1 MAGRR
6 LRATGLLGW
15 RPRQRM
21 PELPEVERARRLIE
35 RLAVGRR
42 IVRVR
47 CADDEIVFAGVTP
60 RAMTRALTGR
70 VVVASRR
77 RGKQLWWEL
86 DQRPWP
92 LFHFGMTGQFVTPS
106 ADPLRLAAH
115 GKRALDRSWPPKF
128 WKIELELDDGTKLA
142 MTNARR
148 LGRIRLQHDPEH
160 ELPIASLGFDP
171 LYALP
176 DADAFAAALQRRKG
190 VLKAVLLDQGFAA
203 GIGNW
208 MADEILYQARLDPRR
223 RGADLTLAE
232 ARRVHAKLAEVVE
245 IACAVDADK
254 ERFPPGWLFH
264 HRWGKNAE
272 ARTAKGEAIVHIELG
287 GRTTAWVPA
296 VQK

>member
-1 MAGRR
+1 
-6 LRATGLLGW
+6 
-15 RPRQRM
+15 M
-21 PELPEVERARRLIE
+21 PELPEVERARRLVE
-35 RLAVGRR
+35 RVAVGHR

-47 CADDEIVFAGVTP
+47 CADDRIVFAGVAP
-60 RAMTRALTGR
+60 RTVARALTGR

-92 LFHFGMTGQFVTPS
+92 LFHFGMTGQFLTPV
-106 ADPLRLAAH
+106 ADPLRLRAH
-115 GKRALDRSWPPKF
+115 GQRALDRSWPPRF
-128 WKIELELDDGTKLA
+128 WKIIVALDDGTELA

-160 ELPIASLGFDP
+160 ERPIAALGFDP
-171 LYALP
+171 LQELP
-176 DADAFAAALQRRKG
+176 PADAFAAALRRRKG

-208 MADEILYQARLDPRR
+208 MADEILYQARIDPRR
-223 RGADLTLAE
+223 RGTELSAAE
-232 ARRVHAKLAEVVE
+232 AERIHAALAEVVR
-245 IACAVDADK
+245 IACEVDAEK
-254 ERFPPGWLFH
+254 ELLPPSWLFH

-272 ARTAKGEAIVHIELG
+272 ARTAKGETIEHIELG

-296 VQK
+296 VQR

>member
-1 MAGRR
+1 
-6 LRATGLLGW
+6 
-15 RPRQRM
+15 M
-21 PELPEVERARRLIE
+21 PELPEVERARRLVE
-35 RLAVGRR
+35 RVAVGRR

-47 CADDEIVFAGVTP
+47 CAEDRIVFAGVTP
-60 RAMTRALTGR
+60 RAMARALTGR

-77 RGKQLWWEL
+77 RGKQMWWEL

-92 LFHFGMTGQFVTPS
+92 LFHFGMTGQFVTP
-106 ADPLRLAAH
+106 AAGPLRLAAH
-115 GKRALDRSWPPKF
+115 GKQALDRSWPPRF
-128 WKIELELDDGTKLA
+128 WKIRLELDDGTELA

-160 ELPIASLGFDP
+160 EPPIASLGFDP
-171 LYALP
+171 LYELP
-176 DADAFAAALQRRKG
+176 TAEAFAAELRRRKG

-208 MADEILYQARLDPRR
+208 MADEILYQAKIDPRR
-223 RGADLTLAE
+223 RGTELTLAE
-232 ARRVHAKLAEVVE
+232 ARRIHGTLAEIVQ

-254 ERFPPGWLFH
+254 ERFPKGWLFH
-264 HRWGKNAE
+264 HRWGKDAE
-272 ARTAKGEAIVHIELG
+272 ARTAKGERIVHIELG

>member
-1 MAGRR
+1 
-6 LRATGLLGW
+6 
-15 RPRQRM
+15 M
-21 PELPEVERARRLIE
+21 PELPEVERARRLVE
-35 RLAVGRR
+35 RLAVGHR

-47 CADDEIVFAGVTP
+47 CAEDRIVFAGVTP
-60 RAMTRALTGR
+60 RAMSRALTGR
-70 VVVASRR
+70 LVVASRR

-92 LFHFGMTGQFVTPS
+92 LFHFGMTGQFLTPV
-106 ADPLRLAAH
+106 AEPLRLRAH
-115 GKRALDRSWPPKF
+115 GKRALDTSWPPRF
-128 WKIELELDDGTKLA
+128 WKIRIELDDGTELA

-160 ELPIASLGFDP
+160 EEPIASLGFDP
-171 LYALP
+171 LYELP
-176 DADAFAAALQRRKG
+176 TAEAFAAELRRRKG

-208 MADEILYQARLDPRR
+208 MADEILYQAKIDPRR
-223 RGADLTLAE
+223 RGTELTLAE
-232 ARRVHAKLAEVVE
+232 ARRIHGALAKIVE
-245 IACAVDADK
+245 LACAVDADK
-254 ERFPPGWLFH
+254 EQLPKQWLFH

-272 ARTAKGEAIVHIELG
+272 ARTAKGERIVHIELG